1 MCDRHLRRAGSFPLS
16 PRGTLQGRAAAL
28 FTHLPGR
35 VGSGSCLVEQISMK
49 LLGRTF
55 LNIFFVIFIVTC
67 VLGIYPGAEFPEQRQ
82 KEVSV

>member
-1 MCDRHLRRAGSFPLS
+1 
-16 PRGTLQGRAAAL
+16 
-28 FTHLPGR
+28 
-35 VGSGSCLVEQISMK
+35 MK

-67 VLGIYPGAEFPEQRQ
+67 VLGIYLGAEFPEKRQ

>member
-1 MCDRHLRRAGSFPLS
+1 
-16 PRGTLQGRAAAL
+16 
-28 FTHLPGR
+28 
-35 VGSGSCLVEQISMK
+35 MK